1 MTTTKSMN
9 REVSQASSQP
19 AKPSPGP
26 HRLRRLLGRHP
37 LGAVATAYLALL
49 VLAGLFAPAIAPY
62 SPNEQDLS
70 TVLSGP
76 SGAHWLGADTV
87 GRDVL
92 SRLLYGINPA
102 LVNTLTALA
111 VFLLLGVPLGILAGY
126 RGGWLDTAISRT
138 AELVLGVPA
147 IIIVLV
153 VLGVFSS
160 SSTAAMIT
168 LGLLGAPGLVRLVR
182 GATLVVR
189 EELFVTAA
197 RVSGVSPWRIMSGH
211 VLRRVLGPI
220 LAQASVFAG
229 IGLGFQAALAFLGVM
244 SAGDRP
250 SWGEMISQ
258 ASTVVTSD
266 GWLLVPPGVT
276 IALTVLAFGVLGD
289 AIGEQTAFDRRTAA
303 PRGRRSS
310 RGRGTNAAQRPMVVT
325 PSADPE
331 DGLLRVRGLTV
342 TASTSGENTTLVSDV
357 TFSIGAGE
365 TVAVVGESGCG
376 KSMTALALLGL
387 LPDGVDV
394 TGGGVFYRGTDLVAG
409 GPRAYRAVRG
419 SGIAY
424 VAQDALGSLDPTHTV
439 GSHLKEVVRRH
450 ERLSGP
456 ATRARAAELLH
467 QVKLHN
473 VDRVL
478 ASYPHEISGG
488 MAQRVNIALAL
499 AGRPKLV
506 IADEPT
512 TALDV
517 TVQAEILALL
527 RELQQSTGMAI
538 LLITH
543 DWGVVADVADRAVVM
558 YAGEVVEQAPAQ
570 RLFHA
575 PRFPYTAALL
585 AADPSTAQ
593 EGARLPTLPG
603 RVPPPGDWPTG
614 CRFAGRCV
622 HAREDCTS
630 GPIPLL
636 PIGQDAAARCIR
648 SEDLVREGV
657 LPL

>member
-1 MTTTKSMN
+1 MTTNAMN
-9 REVSQASSQP
+9 PGVSPTSGP
-19 AKPSPGP
+19 AKPALGP
-26 HRLRRLLGRHP
+26 YRLRRVLGRHP
-37 LGAVATAYLALL
+37 LGALAVAYLALL
-49 VLAGLFAPAIAPY
+49 VLAGLLAPAVAPY
-62 SPNEQDLS
+62 PPDEQNLS

-76 SGAHWLGADTV
+76 SAAHWLGTDAV

-126 RGGWLDTAISRT
+126 RGGWLDTAISRI
-138 AELVLGVPA
+138 AELMLGIPA
-147 IIIVLV
+147 IILVLV

-160 SSTAAMIT
+160 SPTAAMVT
-168 LGLLGAPGLVRLVR
+168 LGVLGAPGLTRLVR
-182 GATLVVR
+182 GATFVVR

-197 RVSGVSPWRIMSGH
+197 RVAGVRPSRIMSGH

-229 IGLGFQAALAFLGVM
+229 VGLGFQAALAFLGVM

-258 ASTVVTSD
+258 AATVVTTD
-266 GWLLVPPGVT
+266 EWLLVPPGVA

-289 AIGEQTAFDRRTAA
+289 AIRDQTEGERTAAA
-303 PRGRRSS
+303 PRGRGE
-310 RGRGTNAAQRPMVVT
+310 RGDRKAAPAHRATVASP
-325 PSADPE
+325 PGGPA
-331 DGLLRVRGLTV
+331 DGLLDVRGLTV
-342 TASTSGENTTLVSDV
+342 TAGTADRGTTLVSDV
-357 TFSIGAGE
+357 TFSIGTGE
-365 TVAVVGESGCG
+365 TVALVGESGCG
-376 KSMTALALLGL
+376 KSMTALAVLGL
-387 LPDGVDV
+387 LPDGVHV
-394 TGGGVFYRGTDLVAG
+394 TGGEVFHRGTDLVAG
-409 GPRAYRAVRG
+409 GPKAYRAVRG

-439 GSHLKEVVRRH
+439 GSHLKEVIRRH
-450 ERLSGP
+450 DRLSGP
-456 ATRARAAELLH
+456 ATRARAAELLQ
-467 QVKLHN
+467 QVKLPN

-499 AGRPKLV
+499 AGRPKLL

-527 RELQQSTGMAI
+527 RELRQSTGLAI

-543 DWGVVADVADRAVVM
+543 DWGVVADLADRAVVM
-558 YAGEVVEQAPAQ
+558 YAGEVVEQAGVDS
-570 RLFHA
+570 LFHA

-585 AADPSTAQ
+585 AADPSTAE
-593 EGARLPTLPG
+593 EGTRLPTLPG
-603 RVPPPGDWPTG
+603 RVPPPGAWPTG
-614 CRFAGRCV
+614 CRFAGRCA
-622 HAREDCTS
+622 HAREECTS
-630 GPIPLL
+630 GPVPLL
-636 PIGQDAAARCIR
+636 SVGRDTSARCVRI
-648 SEDLVREGV
+648 EDLVREGA
-657 LPL
+657 LPR

>member
-1 MTTTKSMN
+1 MTTHSM
-9 REVSQASSQP
+9 
-19 AKPSPGP
+19 SPETSGAAPTGLPTPEP
-26 HRLRRLLGRHP
+26 HWLRRTLRRQP
-37 LGAVATAYLALL
+37 LGAVAAAYLVLL
-49 VLAGLFAPAIAPY
+49 VLAGLLAPVIAPH
-62 SPNEQDLS
+62 PPAEQDLS
-70 TVLSGP
+70 TVLAGP
-76 SGAHWLGADTV
+76 SGAHWLGTDTV

-92 SRLLYGINPA
+92 SRLLYGIDPA
-102 LVNTLTALA
+102 LVNTLIALA

-126 RGGWLDTAISRT
+126 RGGPLDTAISRT

-147 IIIVLV
+147 IIFVLV

-160 SSTAAMIT
+160 SSTAAMIA
-168 LGLLGAPGLVRLVR
+168 LGVLGAPGLVRLVR

-197 RVSGVSPWRIMSGH
+197 RVSGVRPSRIMSSH

-220 LAQASVFAG
+220 LAQTSVFAG
-229 IGLGFQAALAFLGVM
+229 VSLGFQAALAFLGVM

-250 SWGEMISQ
+250 SWGGMIGE

-266 GWLLVPPGVT
+266 GWLLVPPGVV

-289 AIGEQTAFDRRTAA
+289 AIRDRTMGERTPAA
-303 PRGRRSS
+303 PRARRKA
-310 RGRGTNAAQRPMVVT
+310 RGQGTKPT
-325 PSADPE
+325 PAPTVPAPGKPD
-331 DGLLRVRGLTV
+331 DGLLEVRGLTV
-342 TASTSGENTTLVSDV
+342 TASTDGPDTTLVSDV
-357 TFSIGAGE
+357 TFGIDAGE
-365 TVAVVGESGCG
+365 TVALVGESGCG
-376 KSMTALALLGL
+376 KSMTALAVLGL
-387 LPDGVDV
+387 LPDGVHV
-394 TGGGVFYRGTDLVAG
+394 SGGEVLFRGTDLVDG
-409 GPRAYRAVRG
+409 GPKAYRAVRG

-424 VAQDALGSLDPTHTV
+424 VAQDALGSLDPTHTI
-439 GSHLKEVVRRH
+439 GSHLKEVIRRH
-450 ERLSGP
+450 ERGS
-456 ATRARAAELLH
+456 ASETRARAAELLH
-467 QVKLHN
+467 QVRLPN

-499 AGRPKLV
+499 AGRPRLV

-543 DWGVVADVADRAVVM
+543 DWGVVADIADRAVVM
-558 YAGEVVEQAPAQ
+558 YAGEVVEQAGVD
-570 RLFHA
+570 RLFRA

-585 AADPSTAQ
+585 AADPSTAA
-593 EGARLPTLPG
+593 EGTRLPTLPG
-603 RVPPPGDWPTG
+603 RVPPPGAWPTG
-614 CRFAGRCV
+614 CRFAGRCAHV
-622 HAREDCTS
+622 REKCTG

-636 PIGQDAAARCIR
+636 QVGRDTTTRCIR
-648 SEDLVREGV
+648 AEDLVREGASQC
-657 LPL
+657 

>member
-1 MTTTKSMN
+1 MTTNAMN
-9 REVSQASSQP
+9 REVSQASSPTVKP
-19 AKPSPGP
+19 ALEPRG
-26 HRLRRLLGRHP
+26 LRRALGRQP

-49 VLAGLFAPAIAPY
+49 VLAGLLAPAIAPY
-62 SPNEQDLS
+62 SPDEQDLS

-76 SGAHWLGADTV
+76 SGAHWLGTDTV

-92 SRLLYGINPA
+92 SRLLYGINPG
-102 LVNTLTALA
+102 LVNTLTALV

-160 SSTAAMIT
+160 SPTAAMIT

-197 RVSGVSPWRIMSGH
+197 RVAGVRPLRIMSGH

-229 IGLGFQAALAFLGVM
+229 VGLGFQAVLAFLGVM
-244 SAGDRP
+244 SAGERP

-289 AIGEQTAFDRRTAA
+289 AIREQTDVEHRTAA
-303 PRGRRSS
+303 PRGRRAGH
-310 RGRGTNAAQRPMVVT
+310 GRRTNTAQRARAVT
-325 PSADPE
+325 SPGTPD
-331 DGLLRVRGLTV
+331 DGLLHVRGLTV
-342 TASTSGENTTLVSDV
+342 TASTSGEDTTLVSDV

-376 KSMTALALLGL
+376 KSMTALAVLGL

-394 TGGGVFYRGTDLVAG
+394 TGGEVVHRGTDLVAG
-409 GPRAYRAVRG
+409 GPSAYRAVRG

-424 VAQDALGSLDPTHTV
+424 IAQDALGSLDPTHTV
-439 GSHLKEVVRRH
+439 GSHLKEVIRRH

-543 DWGVVADVADRAVVM
+543 DWGVVADIADRAVVM
-558 YAGEVVEQAPAQ
+558 YAGEVVEQAPA
-570 RLFHA
+570 RSLFHA

-585 AADPSTAQ
+585 AADPSTAE

-603 RVPPPGDWPTG
+603 RVPPPGAWPTG

-622 HAREDCTS
+622 HAREQCTG

-636 PIGQDAAARCIR
+636 PVGPDTAARCIR
-648 SEDLVREGV
+648 TEDLVREGA

>member
-1 MTTTKSMN
+1 
-9 REVSQASSQP
+9 
-19 AKPSPGP
+19 
-26 HRLRRLLGRHP
+26 
-37 LGAVATAYLALL
+37 
-49 VLAGLFAPAIAPY
+49 
-62 SPNEQDLS
+62 
-70 TVLSGP
+70 
-76 SGAHWLGADTV
+76 
-87 GRDVL
+87 
-92 SRLLYGINPA
+92 
-102 LVNTLTALA
+102 
-111 VFLLLGVPLGILAGY
+111 
-126 RGGWLDTAISRT
+126 
-138 AELVLGVPA
+138 
-147 IIIVLV
+147 
-153 VLGVFSS
+153 
-160 SSTAAMIT
+160 
-168 LGLLGAPGLVRLVR
+168 
-182 GATLVVR
+182 TLVVR

-197 RVSGVSPWRIMSGH
+197 RVSGVRPWRIMSGH

-229 IGLGFQAALAFLGVM
+229 VGLGFQAALAFLGVM
-244 SAGDRP
+244 SAGERP

-289 AIGEQTAFDRRTAA
+289 AIREQTAGEHRPAA
-303 PRGRRSS
+303 PRGRRA
-310 RGRGTNAAQRPMVVT
+310 GRARRTNAPPRALAL
-325 PSADPE
+325 SGDPDE
-331 DGLLRVRGLTV
+331 DLLHVRGLTV
-342 TASTSGENTTLVSDV
+342 TARTSAQDITLVSDV
-357 TFSIGAGE
+357 TFGIGAGE

-376 KSMTALALLGL
+376 KSMTALAVLGL
-387 LPDGVDV
+387 LPDGVEV
-394 TGGGVFYRGTDLVAG
+394 TGGEVVHRGTDLVAG
-409 GPRAYRAVRG
+409 GPKTYRAVRG

-424 VAQDALGSLDPTHTV
+424 IAQDALGSLDPTHTI

-467 QVKLHN
+467 QVKLRD

-543 DWGVVADVADRAVVM
+543 DWGVVADIADRAVVM
-558 YAGEVVEQAPAQ
+558 YAGEVVEQAPTQ
-570 RLFHA
+570 RLFDT

-585 AADPSTAQ
+585 AADPSTAR

-603 RVPPPGDWPTG
+603 RVPPPGAWPTG

-622 HAREDCTS
+622 HAREECTG
-630 GPIPLL
+630 GPVPLR
-636 PIGQDAAARCIR
+636 PVGEETTARCVR
-648 SEDLVREGV
+648 TEELVSEGA
-657 LPL
+657 LPR

>member
-1 MTTTKSMN
+1 
-9 REVSQASSQP
+9 
-19 AKPSPGP
+19 
-26 HRLRRLLGRHP
+26 
-37 LGAVATAYLALL
+37 
-49 VLAGLFAPAIAPY
+49 
-62 SPNEQDLS
+62 
-70 TVLSGP
+70 
-76 SGAHWLGADTV
+76 
-87 GRDVL
+87 
-92 SRLLYGINPA
+92 
-102 LVNTLTALA
+102 
-111 VFLLLGVPLGILAGY
+111 
-126 RGGWLDTAISRT
+126 
-138 AELVLGVPA
+138 
-147 IIIVLV
+147 
-153 VLGVFSS
+153 
-160 SSTAAMIT
+160 
-168 LGLLGAPGLVRLVR
+168 
-182 GATLVVR
+182 TLVVR

-197 RVSGVSPWRIMSGH
+197 RVSGVRPWRIMSGH

-229 IGLGFQAALAFLGVM
+229 VGLGFQAALAFLGVM

-289 AIGEQTAFDRRTAA
+289 AIGEQTAVDRRTIAR
-303 PRGRRSS
+303 RGRR
-310 RGRGTNAAQRPMVVT
+310 TNPAQSAVVT
-325 PSADPE
+325 TPPADP
-331 DGLLRVRGLTV
+331 DGALLLVRGLTV
-342 TASTSGENTTLVSDV
+342 TASTSGRDTTLVSDV
-357 TFSIGAGE
+357 SFGIGAGE

-376 KSMTALALLGL
+376 KSITALALLGL

-394 TGGGVFYRGTDLVAG
+394 TGGEVVYRGTDLVDG
-409 GPRAYRAVRG
+409 GPKAYRAVRG

-439 GSHLKEVVRRH
+439 GSHLKEVIRRH
-450 ERLSGP
+450 EPLSGP

-473 VDRVL
+473 VERVL

-558 YAGEVVEQAPAQ
+558 YAGEVVEQADVQ
-570 RLFHA
+570 SLFHA

-593 EGARLPTLPG
+593 EGTRLPTLPG
-603 RVPPPGDWPTG
+603 RVPPPGAWPTG

-622 HAREDCTS
+622 HAREECTS
-630 GPIPLL
+630 GPVPLL
-636 PIGQDAAARCIR
+636 PVGPDAAARCIR
-648 SEDLVREGV
+648 TEDLVREGA

>member
-1 MTTTKSMN
+1 MTTNAMN
-9 REVSQASSQP
+9 REVSQA
-19 AKPSPGP
+19 PSPTVKPALEPRG
-26 HRLRRLLGRHP
+26 LRRALGRHP
-37 LGAVATAYLALL
+37 LGAVATAYLVLL
-49 VLAGLFAPAIAPY
+49 VLAGLLAPAIAPY
-62 SPNEQDLS
+62 SPDEQDLS

-76 SGAHWLGADTV
+76 SGAHWLGTDTV

-126 RGGWLDTAISRT
+126 RGGWLDTSISRT
-138 AELVLGVPA
+138 AELILGVPA

-160 SSTAAMIT
+160 SPTAAMIT

-197 RVSGVSPWRIMSGH
+197 RVSGVRPWRIMSGH

-289 AIGEQTAFDRRTAA
+289 AIGERTAFDRRTAA
-303 PRGRRSS
+303 PRRRRAG
-310 RGRGTNAAQRPMVVT
+310 RGRTTNAAQRAAMVT
-325 PSADPE
+325 APTTD
-331 DGLLRVRGLTV
+331 DGLLHVRGLTV
-342 TASTSGENTTLVSDV
+342 TASTSGQDTTLVSDV

-394 TGGGVFYRGTDLVAG
+394 TGGEVFYRGTDLVAG
-409 GPRAYRAVRG
+409 GPKAYQAVRG

-439 GSHLKEVVRRH
+439 GSHLKEVIRRH

-456 ATRARAAELLH
+456 ATRARAIELLH

-499 AGRPKLV
+499 AGRPELV

-517 TVQAEILALL
+517 TVQAEILGLL

-543 DWGVVADVADRAVVM
+543 DWGVVADIADRAVVM

-570 RLFHA
+570 SLFHA

-603 RVPPPGDWPTG
+603 RVPPPGAWPTG

-622 HAREDCTS
+622 HAREECTG

-636 PIGQDAAARCIR
+636 PVGPDAAARCIR
-648 SEDLVREGV
+648 TEDLVREGA
-657 LPL
+657 LPQ

>member
-1 MTTTKSMN
+1 MTTNAMN
-9 REVSQASSQP
+9 REVSQVPSQP
-19 AKPSPGP
+19 VKSAPEPPG
-26 HRLRRLLGRHP
+26 LRRALGRHP

-49 VLAGLFAPAIAPY
+49 VLAGLLAPAIAPY
-62 SPNEQDLS
+62 SPDDQDLS

-76 SGAHWLGADTV
+76 SGAHWLGTDTV

-111 VFLLLGVPLGILAGY
+111 VFLLLGVPLGIIAGY

-160 SSTAAMIT
+160 SPTAAMIT
-168 LGLLGAPGLVRLVR
+168 LGLLGSPGLVRLVR

-197 RVSGVSPWRIMSGH
+197 RVSGVRPWRIMSGH

-229 IGLGFQAALAFLGVM
+229 VSLGFQAALAFLGVM

-276 IALTVLAFGVLGD
+276 IAVTVLAFGVLGD
-289 AIGEQTAFDRRTAA
+289 AISEQTAFERRTAA
-303 PRGRRSS
+303 PRGRRAGH
-310 RGRGTNAAQRPMVVT
+310 GRRTNTAQRAVVT
-325 PSADPE
+325 PPASPD
-331 DGLLRVRGLTV
+331 DGLLHVRGLTV
-342 TASTSGENTTLVSDV
+342 TASTSGQDTTLVSEV

-394 TGGGVFYRGTDLVAG
+394 TGGEVVYRGTDLVAG
-409 GPRAYRAVRG
+409 GPKAYKAVRG

-439 GSHLKEVVRRH
+439 GSHLKEVIRRH

-517 TVQAEILALL
+517 TVQAEILGLL

-543 DWGVVADVADRAVVM
+543 DWGVVADIADRAVVM

-603 RVPPPGDWPTG
+603 RVPPPGAWPKG

-622 HAREDCTS
+622 HAREECTG

-636 PIGQDAAARCIR
+636 PIGPDAAARCIR
-648 SEDLVREGV
+648 TEDLVREGA